1 MKIVKCDLCNKEC
14 TCSEID
20 VPVWH
25 SNDIIEHHTM
35 DLCMECLKKVVTV
48 SKTSNGY
55 DKGVIRNDFSNR
67 SREY

>member
-25 SNDIIEHHTM
+25 SNDI
-35 DLCMECLKKVVTV
+35 
-48 SKTSNGY
+48 SY
-55 DKGVIRNDFSNR
+55 GVLSYQDIWKQFGRW
-67 SREY
+67 